1 MFGQVVL
8 EAQASGLPVVA
19 VSAGGPAE
27 LIDSGRTGMLCP
39 ASASAL
45 ADAVAG
51 LAASPR
57 ARERLAHGGLAAVRE
72 RTWEA
77 SLAALGAGW
86 MRALATAPPPPTR
99 RAPHDPKHHRT
110 TDPAP
115 PDTTRPKPKGV

>member
-1 MFGQVVL
+1 ML

-19 VSAGGPAE
+19 VAAGGPAE
-27 LIDSGRTGMLCP
+27 LIEDGRTGVLCR

-45 ADAVAG
+45 VGAVAG

-57 ARERLAHGGLAAVRE
+57 ARGRLARGGLAAVRE

-86 MRALATAPPPPTR
+86 QQALDLRRPPARVARTA
-99 RAPHDPKHHRT
+99 
-110 TDPAP
+110 
-115 PDTTRPKPKGV
+115 